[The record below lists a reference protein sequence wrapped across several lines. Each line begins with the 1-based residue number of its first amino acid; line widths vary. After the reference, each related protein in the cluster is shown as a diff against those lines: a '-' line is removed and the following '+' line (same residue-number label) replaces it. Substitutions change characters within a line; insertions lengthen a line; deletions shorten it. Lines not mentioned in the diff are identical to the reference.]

1 MKDTTDIDNQIKELE
16 SKIQELKAEKKRLSL
31 MPENQRLA
39 EAIHSKQCHWNHTD
53 GCGWYYEKW
62 DSPSYSKNE
71 YLKKANAMLAEMS
84 FEQAMKVIKFL

>member
-1 MKDTTDIDNQIKELE
+1 MKDTSNIDDQIKELE
-16 SKIQELKAEKKRLSL
+16 TKIQELKTEKKRLAL

-39 EAIHSKQCHWNHTD
+39 EAIHSKQCHFAHED
-53 GCGWYYEKW
+53 QCGWYYEKW